1 MLRNAGFFLVFVI
14 PVLVVLGAIGGSW
27 AAGGAIAFVFAVVPA
42 VDAIVGRDRRNPGEA
57 MPPPWQRAWF
67 DVPLFAWVAVQLL
80 VQLWLVARVA
90 AAPTWGLAEV
100 LAIVSLGLMT
110 GGIGITIAHELMH
123 RSGRV
128 PRALAEV
135 LMSSVGYGHFCIE
148 HVHGHHRN
156 VATPADPASSRLGEG
171 LWSFLPRTLVGG
183 WRSAWAIECARL
195 ARAGHGPLH
204 PGNRMLRY
212 AASALAIT
220 AALAATL
227 GPTGALAWLAQAAVA
242 VFMLE
247 IVNYVE
253 HYGLSRERNADG
265 RFERVQP
272 WHSWNASLRVSNWLL
287 FNLQRHSDH
296 HFLASRP
303 YWALR
308 HYEDVPQLPAGY
320 ATMVLLALV
329 PPLWRSVM
337 DPRVAAARSAAVRS
351 LPQAA

>member
-1 MLRNAGFFLVFVI
+1 MRSAGFFLVFVI

-27 AAGGAIAFVFAVVPA
+27 AAGAAIAFVFAVVPA
-42 VDAIVGRDRRNPGEA
+42 ADAIVGRDRRNPGQA
-57 MPPPWQRAWF
+57 APPAWLRAWF
-67 DVPLFAWVAVQLL
+67 DVPLFAWVVVQLA

-90 AAPTWGLAEV
+90 VSPRIGADEV

-110 GGIGITIAHELMH
+110 GGIGITVAHELMH
-123 RSGRV
+123 RSQRL

-183 WRSAWAIECARL
+183 WRSAWGIERQRL
-195 ARAGHGPLH
+195 AREGHGPLH

-212 AASALAIT
+212 AATAIAIASAFAI
-220 AALAATL
+220 AL
-227 GPTGALAWLAQAAVA
+227 GPIGALAWAAQAAVA
-242 VFMLE
+242 VLMLE

-253 HYGLSRERNADG
+253 HYGLQRERGGDG

-272 WHSWNASLRVSNWLL
+272 WHSWNASLCVSNWLL

-329 PPLWRSVM
+329 PPLWRRVM
-337 DPRVAAARSAAVRS
+337 DPRVAAARSAPAR
-351 LPQAA
+351 LQPQAA